1 MDNESLLTQF
11 SMRRPRL
18 INAETNNI
26 AFDLL
31 AELRARLREA
41 RLI

>member
-1 MDNESLLTQF
+1 MQF
-11 SMRRPRL
+11 AMTMPL